1 MRAGQN
7 PDGIESSAI
16 NIKSQDFTTPLTLYD
31 VNGGSSLT
39 SIEGEPFSPAELAA
53 IFALSK
59 AQATMQASI
68 SARHSGDVLS
78 RNCIRFHHFSNHLV
92 VQPPTEAPIPVLH
105 QVKKKQIAEMKATV
119 NIHRPHGIEKMIIDR
134 GGLSRV
140 PE

>member
-7 PDGIESSAI
+7 PDGIDSSAI
-16 NIKSQDFTTPLTLYD
+16 NIKSQDFTTPLTPYD
-31 VNGGSSLT
+31 VNGSSSLT

-59 AQATMQASI
+59 AQATMQAEMGT
-68 SARHSGDVLS
+68 RHSGDVFS
-78 RNCIRFHHFSNHLV
+78 RNCIHFYHFSNHLV

-105 QVKKKQIAEMKATV
+105 QVKKRQIEETKATV
-119 NIHRPHGIEKMIIDR
+119 NIHRPHGIGKMITDG